1 MASDVSPALD
11 VVTRDGPPSYPTS
24 IDDGVGTRAASVSV
38 CWMWEDGSF
47 RGGRELGWIP
57 SGLSAWGGLTVDFAV
72 PRPPVHLGPDGDDT
86 TRRDTQGVHLDVR

>member
-11 VVTRDGPPSYPTS
+11 VVTRDGPPSSPTS
-24 IDDGVGTRAASVSV
+24 VDDGMGTRAASVSV
-38 CWMWEDGSF
+38 CWIWEEGSF

-57 SGLSAWGGLTVDFAV
+57 SGLSAWGPTVYFAV

-86 TRRDTQGVHLDVR
+86 TRRDAQGVHLDVR